1 MSEKNFKIVLNLDE
15 LHFIDY
21 GHGFASGDWLEHDFP
36 EYYDKI
42 TYSLTK
48 KLRKAWCNSK
58 EDKYELILSETE
70 LNFIHDLLKDTLI
83 EDFISLQYD
92 PELVSL
98 LEISNGIF
106 KKFGKETLTFE
117 QLEKLYSEK
126 HPDRKP

>member
-1 MSEKNFKIVLNLDE
+1 M
-15 LHFIDY
+15 
-21 GHGFASGDWLEHDFP
+21 
-36 EYYDKI
+36 
-42 TYSLTK
+42 
-48 KLRKAWCNSK
+48 
-58 EDKYELILSETE
+58 SETE

-92 PELVSL
+92 PDLVSL